1 MLVKY
6 KHILKSNA
14 RKDVQFIAK
23 IICPHLDYKRISVSF
38 VNSVLIKF
46 RRKNSFSQ
54 SRRTREKSAFLFGE
68 TLLLT
73 TSVSTIL
80 SLKVFVL
87 SEVTVTCGLPR

>member
-1 MLVKY
+1 
-6 KHILKSNA
+6 
-14 RKDVQFIAK
+14 VQFITK

-73 TSVSTIL
+73 TSISTTVL
-80 SLKVFVL
+80 SLKLFVL
-87 SEVTVTCGLPR
+87 SEVTVTYGLPR